1 MSDVKVGKPRPE
13 VDAPSSPA
21 ESAAQP
27 RLSHVDETGEA
38 RMVDVSG
45 KQPTARVARVGARV
59 WMAPET
65 LRLLKEQAL
74 PKGDVLAVAKVAGIM
89 AAKRTCDLV
98 PLCHPIALT
107 QVDLTFSIVDGD
119 CRIDIECVTRTE
131 DRTGVEMEAL
141 VGATIAATTIYDMC
155 KAVDRGM
162 IIGDIRLL
170 EKTGGKEDY
179 LRPSEEPGR
188 PGATGAGPATGLAG
202 ASLSRTMPD
211 VLPSGTVVAA
221 NVSEH
226 KGERKKAAS
235 EVSLRAEYGIEGDAH
250 AGAWHRQ
257 VSLLA
262 QESIDKMTAAG
273 LTVGPGDFAENI
285 TTAGIDVAALPIG
298 TILDLGEAL
307 VEVTQIGKECHARC
321 AIYYQAGDCVMPR
334 EGIFVRVLRGG
345 RVAPGDA
352 VKVRAWG
359 FGG

>member
-1 MSDVKVGKPRPE
+1 MGEPRT
-13 VDAPSSPA
+13 DAGAAAGAATPA
-21 ESAAQP
+21 AP
-27 RLSHVDETGEA
+27 RLSHVDEMGEA
-38 RMVDVSG
+38 RMVDVGG
-45 KQPTARVARVGARV
+45 KQPTVRVARVGARV

-74 PKGDVLAVAKVAGIM
+74 PKGDVLTVAKVAGIM
-89 AAKRTCDLV
+89 AAKRTSELI
-98 PLCHPIALT
+98 PLCHPLALT
-107 QVDLTFSIVDGD
+107 QVDLSFAIVEADA
-119 CRIDIECVTRTE
+119 RIDIECITRTE

-141 VGATIAATTIYDMC
+141 VGATVAATTIYDMC

-162 IIGDIRLL
+162 VIGDIRLL

-179 LRPSEEPGR
+179 VRPAEP
-188 PGATGAGPATGLAG
+188 PA
-202 ASLSRTMPD
+202 RTAMPA
-211 VLPSGTVVAA
+211 PAPAGTVVAV
-221 NVSEH
+221 NISEH
-226 KGERKKAAS
+226 KGERKKAS
-235 EVSLRAEYGIEGDAH
+235 PEVMLRAEHGIEGDAH
-250 AGAWHRQ
+250 AGPWHRQ

-285 TTAGIDVAALPIG
+285 TTTGIEVAALPIG

-321 AIYYQAGDCVMPR
+321 AIYQQAGDCVMPR